1 MAIMGMGNYNN
12 VYENRY
18 TASKKITTEKQE
30 TTQTTKNNKS
40 ETTSDYAAKLAKLV
54 PSVEFKVGNGFSTAK
69 TGKTL
74 TVNPKLIEKMKN
86 DPEQEKETMEL
97 IKGVESMTKLVDG
110 INKATGRTVVYR
122 HSYIDENGKYCSIS
136 YTKKDDKLNAKLREK
151 TKKNT
156 EQLIEKSKEKITKK
170 KEDLQKILE
179 KKKTEKGNQKTDN
192 IEEFINEKIASAENG
207 IIYMNDKDM
216 KSIMK
221 AAEQNKQQNSF
232 TANTMLNLKI

>member
-1 MAIMGMGNYNN
+1 MAMTVMSNYNN
-12 VYENRY
+12 VYESRNKNV
-18 TASKKITTEKQE
+18 TAKEE
-30 TTQTTKNNKS
+30 TAQTTANSKQDS
-40 ETTSDYAAKLAKLV
+40 TSDYITKLAKLV

>member
-1 MAIMGMGNYNN
+1 MAMTVMSNYNN
-12 VYENRY
+12 VYESRY
-18 TASKKITTEKQE
+18 KNVTAKEE
-30 TTQTTKNNKS
+30 TAQTTANSKQDS
-40 ETTSDYAAKLAKLV
+40 TSDYITKLAKLV

-192 IEEFINEKIASAENG
+192 IEEFINEKIANAENG

>member
-1 MAIMGMGNYNN
+1 MTG
-12 VYENRY
+12 V
-18 TASKKITTEKQE
+18 
-30 TTQTTKNNKS
+30 QTCALPIF
-40 ETTSDYAAKLAKLV
+40 Y
-54 PSVEFKVGNGFSTAK
+54 
-69 TGKTL
+69 
-74 TVNPKLIEKMKN
+74 I
-86 DPEQEKETMEL
+86 TMEL